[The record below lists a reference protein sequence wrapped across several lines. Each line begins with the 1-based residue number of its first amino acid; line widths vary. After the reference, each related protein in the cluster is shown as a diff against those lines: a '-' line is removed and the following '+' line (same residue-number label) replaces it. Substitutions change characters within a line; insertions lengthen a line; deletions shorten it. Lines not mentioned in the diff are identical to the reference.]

1 MSRPLVFLVEDD
13 LAVRESVVWMLDRQ
27 GIQVEAYET
36 PEHFLSEYNPAK
48 RGCLVLDLK
57 LPGMG
62 GLELR
67 QKLVAK
73 GCDLPFIM
81 ISGHGE
87 IPDATNAMRMGAID
101 FIEKPLNRELFIERV
116 WQALDTDAKHHREQE
131 GQRKYQARLDA
142 LTRREREVL
151 ELVVAGKLTKQIA
164 KQLGVTIKTVEAH
177 RSNIT
182 KKMQVDSVVQ
192 LVREV
197 TEHAQASSEAS
208 TLCGGYGQGE
218 SDDDPVV

>member
-36 PEHFLSEYNPAK
+36 PEAFLNNYDSRK

-57 LPGMG
+57 LPGIG
-62 GLELR
+62 GVDLR
-67 QKLVAK
+67 KRLVAQ

-81 ISGHGE
+81 MSGHGE

-101 FIEKPLNRELFIERV
+101 FIEKPLNRELFIDRV
-116 WQALDTDAKHHREQE
+116 WQALDADVKQHREQE
-131 GQRKYQARLDA
+131 GQRRYQARLDA

-151 ELVVAGKLTKQIA
+151 DLVVAGKLTKQIA

-182 KKMQVDSVVQ
+182 RKMQVDSVVQ

-197 TEHAQASSEAS
+197 TEHAQAISELAEPS
-208 TLCGGYGQGE
+208 RDT
-218 SDDDPVV
+218 D